1 MGGINTLR
9 IAHDFLSRKVPE
21 GGFCID
27 ATAGR
32 GNDTVFL
39 CSLVGEKGRV
49 LAFDIQ
55 EEAVDSTKALL
66 AERGLSAQV
75 ILDSHSNMAQYAQ
88 PGTVDAIV
96 FNFGYLP
103 KGDHRIFTHADT
115 SIAAI
120 EAGMTLL
127 KPGGVMS
134 LCIYYGGDSG
144 FEEKDALLAYL
155 STIDSRAFTVLV
167 TEFKNRPNNPPIPA
181 FILKEI

>member
-9 IAHDFLSRKVPE
+9 VAHEFLRQRVPA

-32 GNDTVFL
+32 GNDTAFL
-39 CSLVGEKGRV
+39 CSLVGESGRV
-49 LAFDIQ
+49 IAFDIQ
-55 EEAVDSTKALL
+55 QEAVDSTRALL
-66 AERGLSAQV
+66 QERGLSAEV
-75 ILDSHSNMAQYAQ
+75 FLDSHSHMERYTG
-88 PGTVDAIV
+88 PESVDAIV

-103 KGDHRIFTHADT
+103 RGDHRIFTRAET

-120 EAGMTLL
+120 EQGLRLL
-127 KPGGVMS
+127 RPGGVMS

-144 FEEKDALLAYL
+144 FEEKNALLDYL
-155 STIDSRAFTVLV
+155 RTIDGKAFTVLV
-167 TEFKNRPNNPPIPA
+167 TEFWNRPNNPPIPA

>member
-1 MGGINTLR
+1 MPGLNTLV
-9 IAHDFLSRKVPE
+9 IAHEFLRQRVPS

-32 GNDTVFL
+32 GNDTAFL
-39 CSLVGEKGRV
+39 CSLVGETGCV
-49 LAFDIQ
+49 LAFDVQ
-55 EEAVDSTKALL
+55 QEAVDSTKALL
-66 AERGLSAQV
+66 AERNLTAQV
-75 ILDSHSNMAQYAQ
+75 ILDSHSHMERYAQ

-103 KGDHRIFTHADT
+103 RGDHRIFTRAET
-115 SIAAI
+115 SIPAI
-120 EAGMTLL
+120 EQGLRLL

-144 FEEKDALLAYL
+144 FEEKDALTAYL
-155 STIDSRAFTVLV
+155 HTIDSKAFTVLL
-167 TEFKNRPNNPPIPA
+167 TEFWNRPNNPPIPA